1 MTTRRR
7 RPGAP
12 AATATAGASPPALTS
27 EATPFKATLFPNAAD
42 ARADVHGFSLGLVAD
57 RSRRVRGLQLAI
69 GWAQTDENLVGLQM
83 AAGAI
88 LAQGHFEGVQMA
100 AGATILRGTGRGV
113 QMVGGGNIVEGSY
126 VGLQMA
132 GGINTISANMK
143 GLQMAGGANWAGGDG
158 VGLQMAGGINLAK
171 NFTGLQIAPAN
182 YAETMTGMQLGV
194 VNSTLRSVSGFRLGV
209 VNTARESHGFSFGV
223 VNVAKHDDGESFALI
238 NIIGNG
244 IHDVSLFATD
254 VMVTNVGFKLG
265 GRHLYTNLI
274 AGYQPGDELAAGPER
289 FSAGSKRFGD
299 RRRHRLALPRRA
311 RPARVRRARG
321 RLAGG
326 ASGLELDRQR
336 ARHRVVAR
344 AGRVASRPLRRA
356 AGRRRR
362 QRRGRD
368 GRARPRSRPR
378 PAPVGPAQRRHHGA
392 HLPGPA
398 PRPANLILDRELDHP
413 LRHPGA
419 LRT

>member
-1 MTTRRR
+1 MR
-7 RPGAP
+7 
-12 AATATAGASPPALTS
+12 
-27 EATPFKATLFPNAAD
+27 
-42 ARADVHGFSLGLVAD
+42 RADVHGFSLGLVAD

-69 GWAQTDENLVGLQM
+69 GWAQTDESLVGLQM

-88 LAQGHFEGVQMA
+88 LTQGNFEGVQMS
-100 AGATILRGTGRGV
+100 AGANILRGTGRGL

-194 VNSTLRSVSGFRLGV
+194 VNATRRSASGFRLGV

-244 IHDVSLFATD
+244 IHDVSLFSTD
-254 VMVTNVGFKLG
+254 VMLTNVGVKLG

-274 AGYQPGDELAAGPER
+274 GGYQPGDELAVGPER
-289 FSAGSKRFGD
+289 FSAGSKRFATGVGIGWRFPVQRGPLAYAELEAD
-299 RRRHRLALPRRA
+299 WLQVRPVWRWTGNAPGMASLRLQAGLRLAPYVVLLA
-311 RPARVRRARG
+311 GAGINVAVATDGQDLDLARG
-321 RLAGG
+321 LPQSVER
-326 ASGLELDRQR
+326 SGDTTVRIY
-336 ARHRVVAR
+336 
-344 AGRVASRPLRRA
+344 
-356 AGRRRR
+356 
-362 QRRGRD
+362 
-368 GRARPRSRPR
+368 
-378 PAPVGPAQRRHHGA
+378 
-392 HLPGPA
+392 PG
-398 PRPANLILDRELDHP
+398 LLLGLQI
-413 LRHPGA
+413 
-419 LRT
+419 